1 MRWSETL
8 KKLVRSV
15 THDNPASH
23 ACPVA
28 TFFVRV
34 VLKGPK
40 IEVGVLF
47 VEFASN
53 HSLRF
58 SCSFSSSTS
67 MFTDIE

>member
-1 MRWSETL
+1 MRWLGTL
-8 KKLVRSV
+8 KKHVQCAI
-15 THDNPASH
+15 HDNPASH

-28 TFFVRV
+28 TCFVRV

-47 VEFASN
+47 VAFASN

-67 MFTDIE
+67 MFSEIL